1 LGFKLNFHS
10 EQEIGERI
18 SALSNGACIQNKSYG
33 YLIFGVEDKTHL
45 IKGTT
50 FKAKAHKKGTE
61 DLEHW
66 LATRLNPRI
75 DFRIHEFAYDAD
87 RHITIFAIPA
97 TKAQPVEFLHQAY
110 IRIGSITRKL
120 NEFPEKQAKFGKKI
134 PLPSKKNWQWTILP
148 HPILPNI

>member
-1 LGFKLNFHS
+1 
-10 EQEIGERI
+10 
-18 SALSNGACIQNKSYG
+18 
-33 YLIFGVEDKTHL
+33 
-45 IKGTT
+45 
-50 FKAKAHKKGTE
+50 
-61 DLEHW
+61 LEHW

-87 RHITIFAIPA
+87 RHITILAIPA